1 MLFWTVF
8 LAGIVL
14 VAASLVLRPKRAG
27 AGWALDIGFSDRAT
41 RLERILFFTGVALA
55 LLALLALR

>member
-8 LAGIVL
+8 VAGFAL
-14 VAASLVLRPKRAG
+14 VAASFVVRPKRVG
-27 AGWALDIGFSDRAT
+27 AGWSLDIGFGDRAT
-41 RLERILFFTGVALA
+41 RPERILFVIGVALA

>member
-8 LAGIVL
+8 LAGILL

-27 AGWALDIGFSDRAT
+27 AGWSLDIGFSERAT
-41 RLERILFFTGVALA
+41 HLERILFFSGVALA

>member
-1 MLFWTVF
+1 MVFWTTF

-14 VAASLVLRPKRAG
+14 MGAGLVLRPKRAG
-27 AGWALDIGFSDRAT
+27 AGWSLDVGFSDRAT

-55 LLALLALR
+55 LLALAVLH

>member
-8 LAGIVL
+8 LSGILL
-14 VAASLVLRPKRAG
+14 VVASLVLRPKRVG
-27 AGWALDIGFSDRAT
+27 AGWSLDVGFSERVT
-41 RLERILFFTGVALA
+41 HLERILFFTGVALA